1 MKPRTTLLAL
11 YISDPVA
18 GTCRSTNIVDLGKG
32 TSVNRPHRS
41 RQLRSEYQDI
51 LKINNDIYPSH
62 PPSQDTLMTQT
73 TTNYEEMSPDTT

>member
-1 MKPRTTLLAL
+1 MKPRATLLAL
-11 YISDPVA
+11 YISDPVV

-51 LKINNDIYPSH
+51 LKINNDIYPST
-62 PPSQDTLMTQT
+62 PSQDTLMTQT
-73 TTNYEEMSPDTT
+73 TTNYEEMSQDT